1 MGYGTKR
8 IKHSAA
14 AARHSGGVESETFV
28 NSVNGIVWK
37 VALPAWSFTF
47 VSPQAERI
55 LGYPL
60 EHWFADTNFW
70 SNHLHPEDRWVLERL
85 RSLATGDCEDRRL
98 EFRMIAA
105 DKRIVWF
112 RDLVTV
118 DSSDRGPAF
127 LGGVLFDVTQHKKE
141 EVLHAG
147 QMRVLETIASS
158 APLPGILTSIVELI
172 EPQSDGLFCSIL
184 LLKED
189 GKHVMHGAAPNLP
202 EAYLKAIDGAPIGP
216 KAGSCGT
223 AMFRRK
229 QVIVSDILEDPLWE
243 DYRGLA
249 SQFGLRACWSTP
261 IISHKGDV
269 LGSFAMYYKE
279 PRSPRA
285 EETHLIDVAT
295 HVAAI
300 AIERQQSEE
309 RIRSSE
315 ERYRRI
321 VDTAN
326 EGIWIVD
333 ESSRINFVNNTMAQ
347 MFGYSVEDMTGRS
360 TRDFMGAEAAEEATR
375 LMDRRRAGIAEQFDF
390 PFLRKDG
397 TELWGIVSTTP
408 MVNERG
414 EFCGALGMITDI
426 TRRKQ
431 AETELR
437 RSRDQLREMAGK
449 VLQAQEEE
457 RRRISRELH
466 DDIVQKVAAL
476 AIGMSR
482 VKRQAV
488 AVSESLAE
496 ELAGMQQR
504 ISALAQDVRQISHR
518 LHPAVLEH
526 AGLMTALKVF
536 VEEFSEAEGLEVM
549 LTVPDSSDTI
559 PREVAMCVY
568 RVVQEWLR
576 NIAKHARAKSAEVVV
591 SIAANDLHLVIKD
604 GGQGFDV
611 EEARGKGLG
620 LVSIEERVRICQG
633 TVKITSEFN
642 RGSALEARIPLAV
655 SQAAGSSV

>member
-14 AARHSGGVESETFV
+14 HARHSGRVEREAFV
-28 NSVNGIVWK
+28 NSVNGIVWE
-37 VALPAWSFTF
+37 VALPAWTFTF

-85 RSLATGDCEDRRL
+85 RSLVTGECDDRRL

-112 RDLVTV
+112 RDLVSV
-118 DSSDRGPAF
+118 DVSDHGPAF
-127 LGGVLFDVTQHKKE
+127 MGGVLFDVTQHKKE
-141 EVLHAG
+141 EALHAG
-147 QMRVLETIASS
+147 QMRVLETIAGS
-158 APLPGILTSIVELI
+158 APMPGVLTSIVELI

-189 GKHVMHGAAPNLP
+189 GKHVTHGAAPNLP
-202 EAYLKAIDGAPIGP
+202 EAYIKAIDGAPIGP

-249 SQFGLRACWSTP
+249 TQFGLRACWSTP
-261 IISHKGDV
+261 IISHKGNV

-333 ESSRINFVNNTMAQ
+333 EASRITFVNNTMAR

-360 TRDFMGAEAAEEATR
+360 TLDFMGAEAAKEAAR
-375 LMDRRRAGIAEQFDF
+375 LMDRRRAGISEQFDF

-408 MVNERG
+408 MLDERG
-414 EFCGALGMITDI
+414 QFSGALGMVTDI
-426 TRRKQ
+426 TQRKL
-431 AETELR
+431 AEAELR

-488 AVSESLAE
+488 AVNESLAG

-536 VEEFSEAEGLEVM
+536 VEEFSKAEGLEVT
-549 LTVPDSSDTI
+549 LTVPDSGDDI

-576 NIAKHARAKSAEVVV
+576 NIAKHSRAKSAEVVV

-611 EEARGKGLG
+611 EKARGKGLG
-620 LVSIEERVRICQG
+620 LVSVEERIRICQG
-633 TVKITSEFN
+633 TVKITSELN
-642 RGSALEARIPLAV
+642 RGAALEARIPLVV
-655 SQAAGSSV
+655 SRTAGASV